1 MAIQSQLRG
10 VMFPDFL
17 LESTSGSVLNGMTA
31 IDAAGEKAAFVGR
44 LVIEGRAT
52 NKTLSAAG
60 GGSIVHRIFSLTWA
74 DGSTALSIG
83 LQGVDLTTGNPVRPN
98 GSFDVSRSL
107 VPGVDSLSTGMNS
120 ISMTGGS
127 GSKTLSHG
135 DWVAI
140 VFDMTARAGSDAVAI
155 GTVLYGAVNT
165 SPPLVNTGSWSGIT
179 NQYAQVGIIF
189 DDGTRAVLDGS
200 MPMISSQSAE
210 NFSDATNPDER
221 GMSFEVPWDC
231 KIDAIYG
238 MFAGTVAAGDFEL
251 QIYQDPFGTP
261 TSILPGGTALAVDAE
276 MLRSYTAQRSIWPL
290 VGEIALTRNTRY
302 AVTMKALGASNS
314 TIGLACTLENAAWK
328 KFWFGGENASKVVR
342 NDGSGAFTETTD
354 VIYQMGVRISGF
366 VDADGGGGGG
376 GSRQKVYGG

>member
-10 VMFPDFL
+10 VSYPDFL
-17 LESTSGSVLNGMTA
+17 LESTSASILSGLTALN
-31 IDAAGEKAAFVGR
+31 AAGHKAAFVGR
-44 LVIEGRAT
+44 LVIDGRAT

-60 GGSIVHRIFSLTWA
+60 GGSIVHRIHSLTWA
-74 DGSTALSIG
+74 DGSTALSVG
-83 LQGVDLTTGNPVRPN
+83 LQGVDLTTGNPVRPS

-107 VPGVDSLSTGMNS
+107 VPGVDALSTGMNS

-155 GTVLYGAVNT
+155 GVVQYGAVNT
-165 SPPLVNTGSWSGIT
+165 SPPLLNTGSWSGIS
-179 NQYAQVGIIF
+179 NMYALVGIIF

-200 MPMISSQSAE
+200 MPLLVSQTAE

-231 KIDAIYG
+231 KIDAIHG
-238 MFAGTVAAGDFEL
+238 MFAGTAAAGDFEL

-261 TSILPGGTALAVDAE
+261 TSILPGGTALAVNAE
-276 MLRSYTAQRSIWPL
+276 MLRSYVAQRSIWPL

-328 KFWFGGENASKVVR
+328 KFWFGGENASKVTR
-342 NDGSGAFTETTD
+342 NNGSGAFTETTD
-354 VIYQMGVRISGF
+354 VIYQMSVRISGF
-366 VDADGGGGGG
+366 VDTDGGGGGG